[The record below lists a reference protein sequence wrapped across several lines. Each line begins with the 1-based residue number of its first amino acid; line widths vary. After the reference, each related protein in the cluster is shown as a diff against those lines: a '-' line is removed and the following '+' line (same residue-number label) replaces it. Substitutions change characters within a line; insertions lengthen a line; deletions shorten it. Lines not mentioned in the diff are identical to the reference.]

1 MSDGSAVGRLGGSAA
16 RPPALLPSSR
26 PAVRPSGR
34 RSIRPWLLVLLTLC
48 SAAPLLAQSDLDDS
62 RRRLEEIRRERERLE
77 RDRIRLRG
85 EVQDL
90 GAELDNLER
99 QRRSTN
105 RIVNELETQIGG
117 LNTHVDQSSAAL
129 ALAQDNLA
137 EKRAVLARRLAE
149 IYKRGRLYTFEVMVA
164 AQSFGDLLSRY
175 KYLYLQSRQDKSLLT
190 DVEKLTTQVE
200 RRRRE
205 ILQVRSQLDL
215 SREEREAELRRYSS
229 LVDERA
235 SRLNEARRTART
247 TEQRLSAL
255 ERDES
260 RLNDLLAE
268 LERARRNAEPR
279 VPAAGTG
286 PGTLT
291 TADIGKLD
299 WPVDGAIL
307 TRFGP
312 ETLHSGATIVNNG
325 IRIGAPEGTPIRAVE
340 SGTVERVQSLGTY
353 GLTIFLAHGNGYRSL
368 YMQLH
373 DARVAAGEKVTKGQ
387 VIGSVGGSNSDQGPH
402 LQFEIRGKD
411 GIALDPADWLKR
423 RR

>member
-16 RPPALLPSSR
+16 RPPALLPSCR

-164 AQSFGDLLSRY
+164 AQSFGDLLSR
-175 KYLYLQSRQDKSLLT
+175 
-190 DVEKLTTQVE
+190 
-200 RRRRE
+200 
-205 ILQVRSQLDL
+205 
-215 SREEREAELRRYSS
+215 
-229 LVDERA
+229 
-235 SRLNEARRTART
+235 
-247 TEQRLSAL
+247 
-255 ERDES
+255 
-260 RLNDLLAE
+260 
-268 LERARRNAEPR
+268 
-279 VPAAGTG
+279 
-286 PGTLT
+286 
-291 TADIGKLD
+291 
-299 WPVDGAIL
+299 
-307 TRFGP
+307 
-312 ETLHSGATIVNNG
+312 
-325 IRIGAPEGTPIRAVE
+325 
-340 SGTVERVQSLGTY
+340 
-353 GLTIFLAHGNGYRSL
+353 
-368 YMQLH
+368 
-373 DARVAAGEKVTKGQ
+373 
-387 VIGSVGGSNSDQGPH
+387 
-402 LQFEIRGKD
+402 
-411 GIALDPADWLKR
+411 
-423 RR
+423 